1 MGKLRDGNW
10 RITFR
15 FESTDAVLVEY
26 RDYR

>member
-15 FESTDAVLVEY
+15 FEGTDAVLVEY